1 VQQPTGRS
9 PCMWDGGDAMSAVSD
24 AVMAKRIEE
33 LLEHSS
39 LGTEGAQRLRGRTS
53 PKRSYGFLR
62 RVREVD
68 DPPTDYS
75 APIAPET
82 VAAFSAPAAS
92 PPHPVDAPVVEQL
105 VGVAVAGDREAQ
117 GRLLAEVRSMV
128 LRYCRQRLGRQ
139 ERVIGSADDVAQ
151 EVCLAV
157 LAALPSYTMRGLS
170 FRAFVYGIAA
180 HKVADALRAI
190 GRDRSEPVAELPDTA
205 DTHDGPEQRQL
216 AGELAKELGELLH
229 HLAPRLREVLVLRIA
244 AGLSAEE
251 VAPSVG

>member
-1 VQQPTGRS
+1 
-9 PCMWDGGDAMSAVSD
+9 MWDGGDAMSAVSD

-62 RVREVD
+62 RVR
-68 DPPTDYS
+68 
-75 APIAPET
+75 
-82 VAAFSAPAAS
+82 
-92 PPHPVDAPVVEQL
+92 
-105 VGVAVAGDREAQ
+105 GVAVAGDREAQ

-251 VAPSVG
+251 VAPIVG